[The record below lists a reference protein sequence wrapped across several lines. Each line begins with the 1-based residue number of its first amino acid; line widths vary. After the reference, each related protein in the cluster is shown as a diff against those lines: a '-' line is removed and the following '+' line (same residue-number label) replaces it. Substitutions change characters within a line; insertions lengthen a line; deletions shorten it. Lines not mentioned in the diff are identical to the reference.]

1 MLLCKYLV
9 LQLFCSRLIKFYIVT
24 YFLCA
29 TERLTEKMKV
39 PVPMAAFIVPVMG
52 MPDTRLK

>member
-24 YFLCA
+24 YFLTA
-29 TERLTEKMKV
+29 ERLSEKMKV
-39 PVPMAAFIVPVMG
+39 PVPMAAFTVPIM
-52 MPDTRLK
+52 

>member
-24 YFLCA
+24 YFLCTA
-29 TERLTEKMKV
+29 ERLTEKMKV
-39 PVPMAAFIVPVMG
+39 PVPTAAFIVPIM
-52 MPDTRLK
+52 